1 MNNLSLNYTSQGQ
14 GEALLIIHGLFGS
27 SRNWRS
33 LGKQFAQ
40 YYQVILLDLRNHGD
54 SPFDPAMSYELM
66 VKDLIALMDDLGF
79 QSAHILGHSMGGKVS
94 MKLNQLY
101 PDRVKKLV
109 IADIAPVPYPHD
121 YDEIIDPIL
130 ELNLSGIKNR
140 KEADDQLKKV
150 MPDQRIRL
158 FILQNLS
165 FYEGKP
171 SWNLNWTAVK
181 KSMSLL
187 TGFEDIKD
195 WEISNPSLFIRAGLS
210 EYVTQQSCDLILE
223 HFTDAQISTIENAG
237 HWLHAEQPDAF
248 YNAVIKFIQ
257 S

>member
-40 YYQVILLDLRNHGD
+40 HYQVILLDLRNHGD

-66 VKDLIALMDDLGF
+66 VKDVIALMDDLGI

-94 MKLNQLY
+94 MKLNQLH

-109 IADIAPVPYPHD
+109 IADIAPIPYPHD
-121 YDEIIDPIL
+121 HDEIIDPIL

-195 WEISNPSLFIRAGLS
+195 WEINNPSLFIRGGLS

-223 HFTDAQISTIENAG
+223 HFTDAQIGTIENAG